1 VDAAL
6 CRCRYV
12 LGLFLALAL
21 VVSQRCFSFAFP
33 HTHTHTH
40 THAFTHF
47 LFYLKPVVSSCTAYT
62 HTHTHR
68 LTHNYGPISQQ
79 RKERLCHNITN
90 ARCKSRFKFPSFP
103 HHIESISSQ
112 REGFFVNF
120 NVKCCHIC

>member
-1 VDAAL
+1 MYCGCCL

-21 VVSQRCFSFAFP
+21 AVSQRCFAFAFP
-33 HTHTHTH
+33 HTHTHSH

-62 HTHTHR
+62 HTHR
-68 LTHNYGPISQQ
+68 LTHNYGPMSQQ

-90 ARCKSRFKFPSFP
+90 ARYKSRFKFPSFP
-103 HHIESISSQ
+103 HHIECNSSH
-112 REGFFVNF
+112 RECFLVNF